1 MEQPMMDTLAAA
13 HAVAGRMVGSA
24 VTFGRV
30 TTDSRAIASGDLFV
44 ALKGERFDGH
54 DFVAQA
60 QADGAVAA
68 MVDEAHASRLS
79 GNLIAVTDPQQA
91 LETLARHWRGRF
103 DLPVVAVCGSN
114 GKTTTKEMIAA
125 IFREAVGP
133 EQLLATLGNF
143 NNAIGLP
150 LTLLRLRD
158 THRLAVVEIGM
169 NHRGETAALAA
180 IARPTVAVVTN
191 AQREHQEFMRSVAEV
206 AAEHADA
213 VAALP
218 QGGIAVI
225 NADDEYVDVFAAA
238 ARKAQATIVEFGVM
252 RRASVTAQAT
262 LSAASSR
269 LALKTPAGDATVTLA
284 VPGAHMV
291 ANALAAVAAA
301 LAVQVPMPAIV
312 AGLDAFRPLAGR
324 LSVRQ
329 GLCGARVIDDSYN
342 ANPDSVRAAIDVL
355 ATVAGRRS
363 LVLGDMGEVGAMGP
377 AFHREI
383 GEYAREAGIERLLAV
398 GELTADAVAA
408 FGQGGAHFPDADA
421 LCAALVGDASQTDT
435 ILVKGSRFMRMERIV
450 AKLVGDG
457 EARAH

>member
-1 MEQPMMDTLAAA
+1 
-13 HAVAGRMVGSA
+13 
-24 VTFGRV
+24 
-30 TTDSRAIASGDLFV
+30 
-44 ALKGERFDGH
+44 
-54 DFVAQA
+54 
-60 QADGAVAA
+60 
-68 MVDEAHASRLS
+68 
-79 GNLIAVTDPQQA
+79 
-91 LETLARHWRGRF
+91 
-103 DLPVVAVCGSN
+103 
-114 GKTTTKEMIAA
+114 
-125 IFREAVGP
+125 
-133 EQLLATLGNF
+133 
-143 NNAIGLP
+143 
-150 LTLLRLRD
+150 
-158 THRLAVVEIGM
+158 M